1 MYVNKFLQSLIKFTF
16 RMFFILINI
25 YTVIMVRKTKE
36 DAEIT
41 RQRIIN
47 AAREVFLTKGVSRT
61 SLEQIATHAGVTRGA
76 VYWHFE
82 NKSELFHAMRE
93 QVFLP
98 LIDRMDGTLLADL
111 DKENNPIADP
121 LKRIENFLQGTIQI
135 LNDHQETRQ
144 TYEVMMT
151 KCEYVDEFATVLQQ
165 ILNNC
170 SGMVEKLEQVYAR
183 ALQKDLI
190 NPAHSP
196 AQLAMDTHLFF
207 SGLLHMWVKDS
218 DGSRFRNQAHTLI
231 SAHVNLRRK

>member
-1 MYVNKFLQSLIKFTF
+1 
-16 RMFFILINI
+16 
-25 YTVIMVRKTKE
+25 MVRKTKE

-82 NKSELFHAMRE
+82 NKTQLFHAMRE

-98 LIDRMDGTLLADL
+98 LIDRMDDTLLADI

-121 LKRIENFLQGTIQI
+121 LQRIENFLQGTVQV

-144 TYEVMMT
+144 TYEIMMS

-170 SGMVEKLEQVYAR
+170 SGMVDKLEQVYER
-183 ALQKDLI
+183 AHRKGLV

-218 DGSRFRNQAHTLI
+218 EGLRFRNQANALI